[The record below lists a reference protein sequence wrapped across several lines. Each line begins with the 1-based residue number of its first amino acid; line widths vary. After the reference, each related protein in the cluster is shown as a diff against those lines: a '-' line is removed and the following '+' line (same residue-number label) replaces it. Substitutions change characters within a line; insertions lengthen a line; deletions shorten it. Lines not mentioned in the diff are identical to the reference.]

1 MSPTSGSFRPHVEVD
16 LLLKRVD
23 LFPDLKKKQ
32 KQKKQEEEEQPAAE
46 EEEELERRKVRG

>member
-32 KQKKQEEEEQPAAE
+32 KKKQEEEEQPAAE